1 MAFNKIRQLI
11 PDALWRRIRYALI
24 IRNHKRCQRE
34 LNSLIEQ
41 TDNELLSEIK
51 PLKKLPDDKIVIWQ
65 YWAQGLDS
73 KSMPQLINIC
83 FQSVEKY
90 SQDYTLIRVSDEN
103 INEFLEFPDWL
114 KEKVQHLTRAL
125 FSDLLRCLLLSKYGG
140 LWLDA
145 TTFLTGAPP
154 SYLFGSDLF
163 MYQRDDSELNKEF
176 WENTFAYYWS
186 WSPKFLV
193 KALTGIMY
201 ASKGNKAIEDLA
213 SLQLSY
219 WKSNMQSPNYF
230 FIQILIELYYRKY
243 PQYRPKIVNDTIPHL
258 LRQYINECPV
268 PGYSIDDILRKT
280 TLHSLNYKNS
290 KAFENLLALFP
301 EYKSD
306 KAE

>member
-11 PDALWRRIRYALI
+11 PDALWCRIRYALI

-51 PLKKLPDDKIVIWQ
+51 PLKKLPDDKVVIWQ

-145 TTFLTGAPP
+145 TTFLTGVPP

-163 MYQRDDSELNKEF
+163 MYQREDSELNKEF

-186 WSPKFLV
+186 WSPNFLV

-201 ASKGNKAIEDLA
+201 ASKGSKVVEDLA

-219 WKSNMQSPNYF
+219 WKSNTQSPNYF
-230 FIQILIELYYRKY
+230 FIQILIELYFRKH

-268 PGYSIDDILRKT
+268 PGYSINDILRKT

-290 KAFENLLALFP
+290 KAFENLVALFP
-301 EYKSD
+301 EYKSN
-306 KAE
+306 KVE

>member
-11 PDALWRRIRYALI
+11 PDALWCRIRYALI

-41 TDNELLSEIK
+41 TDNELLSEVK
-51 PLKKLPDDKIVIWQ
+51 PLKKLPDDKVVIWQ

-145 TTFLTGAPP
+145 TTFLTGVPP

-186 WSPKFLV
+186 WSPNFLV

-201 ASKGNKAIEDLA
+201 ASKGSKVVEDLA

-219 WKSNMQSPNYF
+219 WKSNTQSPNYF
-230 FIQILIELYYRKY
+230 FIQILIELYFRKH